1 VKRDAV
7 ALGALV
13 AAVLLVWGTRF
24 VAPAR
29 TFTFASV
36 DLFLY
41 FLPMAESVY
50 GALAQ
55 GHLPLWNP
63 YQLCGLPLLATH
75 QVGTFYP
82 PHALY
87 LALPVT
93 AAMAASAALHVVL
106 AAVFAYACARTL
118 GVGTSAAVVAGIA
131 FGASG
136 CVLSASFAPS
146 HQEAIAWIPL
156 GLVAL
161 RRLTAP
167 ASGRVVL
174 WAVTLAM
181 PLLAGSAQAAV
192 IAAYAWAVA
201 AIWLAAGLARRAG
214 PGAALRFAGRVAA
227 GAALGLAL
235 AAVQLL
241 PTLELALRS
250 VRPPQALGWREIAP
264 YGTFPYRWARATVV
278 PPDELAAEYLGIV
291 ALVLAPAALVARG
304 RRALAAAIL
313 VGAALVY
320 VTMLGEVTPLH
331 RLYFAAPGLGAF
343 RFPERMH
350 VVVVLATALLAALG
364 ADAIARGTRHAAL
377 ASAAAATLAAL
388 VLFCAGAAPTRPLGA
403 LVVVTVAAIL
413 PPGRGA
419 VAVGTALVLLV
430 AADELAGA
438 RNRSLVPYH
447 AGAAALF
454 GRQEA
459 ALATT
464 VDAPA
469 HDRLV
474 VLGGGLDPDLHPK
487 SGMRRRLRRLDD
499 YEPLALQ
506 RQADLFAPPGEH
518 ALRVAQRFSGMLTD
532 VPRPVLD
539 LTATRFVVVAAPKP
553 PPDDLGT
560 LLAGMRPRG
569 HLVPTP
575 ESATPPPGPA
585 VWENPDALP
594 RAFTV
599 HDWRVERDPRALLAE
614 LRRPGFPLRETAL
627 LEDPPPGIA
636 PGDAPADAGTATIRD
651 DGPEEVGV
659 EARVAAPSLLVLTD
673 THYPGWT
680 ATVDGVATPI
690 LRADYLFRAVALTP
704 GAHEVRFAYR
714 PWSFRAGA
722 ALTLV
727 GVAAL
732 TVLAAAAVRERA
744 RRPGS

>member
-1 VKRDAV
+1 MKRDTVAV
-7 ALGALV
+7 GAL
-13 AAVLLVWGTRF
+13 AAGVVLVWATRF

-55 GHLPLWNP
+55 GRLPLWNP

-82 PHALY
+82 PHVLY
-87 LALPVT
+87 LILPVT
-93 AAMAASAALHVVL
+93 AAMAASAALHVAL

-118 GVGTSAAVVAGIA
+118 GVGTAAAAVAGVA

-136 CVLSASFAPS
+136 CVLAASFAPNY
-146 HQEAIAWIPL
+146 QEAIAWIPL

-167 ASGRVVL
+167 TPGRVAL

-192 IAAYAWAVA
+192 IACYAWAAA
-201 AIWLAAGLARRAG
+201 AICLAAGLARRTG
-214 PGAALRFAGRVAA
+214 PGAALRFGARVAA
-227 GAALGLAL
+227 GAGLGVAL

-241 PTLELALRS
+241 PTVELALRS
-250 VRPPQALGWREIAP
+250 VRPPQALTWREIAP

-304 RRALAAAIL
+304 RRALAAAIV

-320 VTMLGEVTPLH
+320 GMMLGETTPLH

-350 VVVVLATALLAALG
+350 VIVVLATALLAALG
-364 ADAIARGTRHAAL
+364 ADAIARGGRHAAL
-377 ASAAAATLAAL
+377 ASAAAAMLAVMLLFRAGVAPLLPLAAL
-388 VLFCAGAAPTRPLGA
+388 VVLC
-403 LVVVTVAAIL
+403 VAAAR
-413 PPGRGA
+413 PPGRGG

-430 AADELAGA
+430 AVDELAAA
-438 RNRSLVPYH
+438 RNRSLVPYQ
-447 AGAAALF
+447 AGGAALF
-454 GRQEA
+454 GRQDA
-459 ALATT
+459 ALAAT

-469 HDRLV
+469 HDRVV

-506 RQADLFAPPGEH
+506 RQADLFASAAAH
-518 ALRVAQRFSGMLTD
+518 TLRVAQRFTGMLTD

-553 PPDDLGT
+553 PPENLAG

-569 HLVPTP
+569 HLVATS
-575 ESATPPPGPA
+575 ESTTPPPGPA

-594 RAFTV
+594 RAFLV
-599 HDWRVERDPRALLAE
+599 RHWRIEPDPGAVLAE
-614 LRRPGFPLRETAL
+614 LRRPGFPARETAL
-627 LEDPPPGIA
+627 VDEAPPGIA
-636 PGDAPADAGTATIRD
+636 PADVPADPGAATIRA
-651 DGPEEVGV
+651 DGSEEVV
-659 EARVAAPSLLVLTD
+659 VDARVTAPSLLVLTD
-673 THYPGWT
+673 TDYPGWT
-680 ATVDGVATPI
+680 ATVDGGATPI
-690 LRADYLFRAVALTP
+690 VRADYLFRAVALAP

-714 PWSFRAGA
+714 PWSFKAGGA
-722 ALTLV
+722 IT
-727 GVAAL
+727 VAAVAVAML
-732 TVLAAAAVRERA
+732 LAFRT
-744 RRPGS
+744 